1 MKIDK
6 GEAGYLRQKRKH
18 IATITFLQF
27 MITLGLFVFGVLKEG
42 LTLNLFTIISA
53 VVALPT
59 LYSLT
64 KLIRIY
70 PYQSINEAREIE
82 IAGKTDSLTV
92 LFDLVIKCDRKYV
105 PIRSVVIS
113 DNIVCGY
120 TNDRFVKTD
129 PTAAYIK
136 GILEENGIEKVTV
149 RILHDYVS
157 FLSRAEGMQ
166 NIANIQGNF
175 RQDKI
180 EKIADLLKERSL

>member
-1 MKIDK
+1 MKINK
-6 GEAGYLRQKRKH
+6 GEAGYLRQKRKN
-18 IATITFLQF
+18 IATVTFLEF
-27 MITLGLFVFGVLKEG
+27 LITLGLFVFGVVNKG
-42 LTLNLFTIISA
+42 LTFNLFTIIAA
-53 VVALPT
+53 VVAIPT
-59 LYSLT
+59 LYSLI

-82 IAGKTDSLTV
+82 IAGKTESLTV
-92 LFDLVIKCDRKYV
+92 LYDLVIKCDRKYV

-120 TNDRFVKTD
+120 TNDRSVKTD
-129 PTAAYIK
+129 PTAAYLK
-136 GILEENGIEKVTV
+136 AELENNGIEKVTV

-166 NIANIQGNF
+166 NIATIQGNF

-180 EKIADLLKERSL
+180 ARIVELLKDRSL